1 MANISKFKN
10 KRSFQDKS
18 CAWIKDNRQ
27 SLQKNAW
34 LFKQKLTLPK
44 YQRYSNPFVI
54 KELRKSDKL
63 SPKSFLWTSKQP
75 FAIHFFSSELQC
87 LPRGDPRNL
96 CANTRI
102 RSLATHSFRAG
113 KPKDRWYTKS
123 EGEPTFIWNPSSIR
137 DEWNFLKQ
145 ERDSWI

>member
-1 MANISKFKN
+1 MANISKFQK

-75 FAIHFFSSELQC
+75 FAIHFFLASCNVCPVAIPEISAQTQGSDHWQLIHSVPENPRTADIQRVRVSRLLSE
-87 LPRGDPRNL
+87 
-96 CANTRI
+96 
-102 RSLATHSFRAG
+102 THRQ
-113 KPKDRWYTKS
+113 YVT
-123 EGEPTFIWNPSSIR
+123 GETF
-137 DEWNFLKQ
+137 
-145 ERDSWI
+145 